1 MSNIFVIPSS
11 TSTTSRS
18 RLVEN
23 PLIRVQISQIHF
35 ERGNHL
41 STITILLTIPI
52 EIPFNISLKRSQ
64 ISNWRYQFATTTR
77 ASSPVYKISQR
88 SARRITSGNGIKESW
103 FTKLV
108 KILSKAPWRR
118 NDSNLSFYYCV
129 TRLVNHGGN
138 ATNDCANESSEVI
151 FWCKWNEIR
160 MLFKSSAFFFKFIGN
175 FPVSRLWR
183 ILTTT
188 LTLL

>member
-52 EIPFNISLKRSQ
+52 EIPFNISLKQ
-64 ISNWRYQFATTTR
+64 ISTLSICDDDESIKPCLQDKPTIR
-77 ASSPVYKISQR
+77 AKNHERKRDKRVVVYEARKDSIQSTVT
-88 SARRITSGNGIKESW
+88 SCRRIAT
-103 FTKLV
+103 
-108 KILSKAPWRR
+108 IL
-118 NDSNLSFYYCV
+118 
-129 TRLVNHGGN
+129 
-138 ATNDCANESSEVI
+138 I
-151 FWCKWNEIR
+151 
-160 MLFKSSAFFFKFIGN
+160 SAFII
-175 FPVSRLWR
+175 VSLGW
-183 ILTTT
+183 
-188 LTLL
+188 